1 MIPYRNIAKTIAPDG
16 AVLSLHEHD
25 GEWHLKLNSREL
37 MSTTSTTSEIMLGE
51 LACEHLARHGAPRVL
66 IGGLGFG
73 FSLRAVLPLVG
84 ESAEVVVAELLPEV
98 VAWNREFLGKV
109 NGSLLGDPRVKV
121 LTEDVFD
128 VIRRASGSMATRF
141 DAILLDVDNG
151 PTSFVQAK
159 NSRLYDRR
167 GFTFLQRALRPK
179 GRVAFWSATEE
190 PQFIRQLARAGFAA
204 WGVEA
209 KAHERAKRFA
219 HRIYV
224 AEIAPPE
231 VATDKRPAA
240 TKPHSGRDDGDRG
253 HGDRRTGKRRP

>member
-1 MIPYRNIAKTIAPDG
+1 MKPFHTIAQTRAPDG
-16 AVLSLHEHD
+16 ALLSLHEHD

-37 MSTTSTTSEIMLGE
+37 MSTTSTASELLLGE
-51 LACEHLARHGAPRVL
+51 LACEHLGSYKTPRVL

-73 FSLRAVLPLVG
+73 FSLKAVLERVG
-84 ESAEVVVAELLPEV
+84 HGAEVHVAELLPDV

-109 NGSLLGDPRVKV
+109 NGTLLDDRRVKV
-121 LTEDVFD
+121 FTEDVFH
-128 VIRRASGSMATRF
+128 VIKRAGETSGTGY

-159 NSRLYDRR
+159 NSRLYDRP
-167 GFTFLQRALRPK
+167 GFSRLQRALRVN

-190 PQFIRQLARAGFAA
+190 PQFLRQLAKAGFA
-204 WGVEA
+204 GREVEA

-224 AEIAPPE
+224 ATIAPPE
-231 VATDKRPAA
+231 PAA
-240 TKPHSGRDDGDRG
+240 D
-253 HGDRRTGKRRP
+253 